1 LRFGSPVEKVE
12 RVNLLEE
19 AKGPVEVH
27 QGAVRLRVRP
37 FEVVTLNV
45 EWEKE

>member
-1 LRFGSPVEKVE
+1 LRFGRPVERVE

-19 AKGPVEVH
+19 GEGPVEVH
-27 QGAVRLRVRP
+27 QGAVRLKMRP

-45 EWEKE
+45 EWENE